1 MDDGSRMRREAA
13 EKAAGPEGRTYSI
26 SDLSQEFGIT
36 PRALRFYET
45 HGLLNPRRLG
55 QRRIYSRRDRTRL
68 KLTMRGK
75 RLGMTLAEIREL
87 FDLYDEAHGEQRQ
100 MQRYLDI
107 LADRRRA
114 LEQQR
119 RDVDEA
125 LAELEASEQE
135 CRRILAAQKAS
146 RGTPS

>member
-1 MDDGSRMRREAA
+1 MEDGSQMTGEV
-13 EKAAGPEGRTYSI
+13 AGPQTAQEGRTYSI
-26 SDLSQEFGIT
+26 GDLSREFGVT
-36 PRALRFYET
+36 TRALRFYES
-45 HGLLNPRRLG
+45 HGLLDPRRVG

-107 LADRRRA
+107 LAERRRA

-125 LAELEASEQE
+125 LAELAESEQE
-135 CRRILAAQKAS
+135 CRRILARQRSAGRDQ
-146 RGTPS
+146 